1 MSAAARE
8 YGTQPLPESPYAAQL
23 RQRFDLT
30 GSDLPGEAAALSF
43 EATALIG
50 EICDALE
57 AGLLHVAERGPDG
70 AWTVH
75 GWIKRALLTLGGAGE
90 IRPQTGALP
99 GTEITTLGWSDER
112 SVRSRVPGGSYLRR
126 GCFLGAGC
134 SVMPPST
141 VQAGACVAS
150 GARVD
155 SHVLV
160 GSCAQIGE
168 DVVLGCGTMIGGV
181 LLPEEA
187 LPVVLER
194 GVIVGGNCGIYGSVL
209 IGEQAVL
216 RPGTILQA
224 ADGVY
229 DATRGE
235 WITAERGRP
244 LHIPAAAE
252 IAMGVPPVEHCP
264 GGLQR
269 LTPMILARESRSY

>member
-1 MSAAARE
+1 MSAAASE

-30 GSDLPGEAAALSF
+30 GLTLPGEAAELSF

-57 AGLLHVAERGPDG
+57 AGLLRVAERGPGG

-90 IRPQTGALP
+90 IRPQTGPLP
-99 GTEITTLGWSDER
+99 GTEITTLGWSDKR
-112 SVRSRVPGGSYLRR
+112 DVRSRLPSGSYLRR
-126 GCFLGAGC
+126 GCFLSAGC

-141 VQAGACVAS
+141 VQAGACIAS

-209 IGEQAVL
+209 IEEQAVL
-216 RPGTILQA
+216 RPGTILHA

-229 DATRGE
+229 DAMTAE
-235 WITAERGRP
+235 WIRAERGHP
-244 LHIPAAAE
+244 LQIPAGAE
-252 IAMGVPPVEHCP
+252 IGMGVAPPEHSAHGVQC
-264 GGLQR
+264 
-269 LTPMILARESRSY
+269 LTPMILTRDSRSY